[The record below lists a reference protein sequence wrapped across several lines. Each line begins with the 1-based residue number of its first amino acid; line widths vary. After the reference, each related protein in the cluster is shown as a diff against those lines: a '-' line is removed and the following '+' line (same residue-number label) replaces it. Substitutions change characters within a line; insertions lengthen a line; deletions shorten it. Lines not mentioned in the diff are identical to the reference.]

1 MFIPT
6 LLGVDLA
13 TYSVATSMYECF
25 GLKSYAFGRHRCGI
39 SYFSDLIRCEHDEN
53 LLVEEVAK
61 DILLRFAKR
70 QKQPCLLI
78 PTTDWYVDLVLRLYD
93 DLAPAFMI
101 AVPDRDIFYE
111 FSKKERF
118 YSALDTYGIAHPKTK
133 TFIVGEYISSDTYPV
148 IIKPSCS
155 HEVASSHFEGQKKVY
170 IAENEESF
178 RAILALLLR
187 HQKGK
192 RYLIQP
198 YLKTKQSFV
207 LTIFAQKNH
216 GVRGAALA
224 EVALEEI
231 GDTSRGNY
239 SALLLRPID
248 DMARKLITFC
258 DAIGYDG
265 IVNFDIIRTD
275 EGDFVLDM
283 NMRVGR
289 SVDHLR
295 GAGFKVADFLFK
307 SQNRSLPYPEKYI
320 SVPVY
325 WRTIADK
332 KVLELC
338 PSHLKEEIK
347 EKIRHGFATSPYTPY
362 ARHPSPIERMYH
374 TIHMARATKATARAY
389 KR

>member
-1 MFIPT
+1 MFVPT

-13 TYSVATSMYECF
+13 SYSVATSMYECF

-39 SYFSDLIRCEHDEN
+39 SYYSDLIRCEHDEN
-53 LLVEEVAK
+53 LLSADVAK
-61 DILLRFAKR
+61 NVLLDFAKK
-70 QKQPCLLI
+70 QKHPCLLI
-78 PTTDWYVDLVLRLYD
+78 PTTDWYVDLALRLYQ
-93 DLAPAFMI
+93 DLSKSFMI

-111 FSKKERF
+111 FSRKERF
-118 YSALDTYGIAHPKTK
+118 YSALDTYGIAHPETK
-133 TFIVGEYISSDTYPV
+133 TFVVGEYISADSYPV

-155 HEVASSHFEGQKKVY
+155 HEMALSHFEGQKKVY
-170 IAENEESF
+170 IAEDEEAF
-178 RAILALLLR
+178 RGVLALLLR

-198 YLKTKQSFV
+198 YMSAKQSFV
-207 LTIFAQKNH
+207 LTILAQREH

-224 EVALEEI
+224 EVVLEEI

-239 SALLLRPID
+239 AALLLRSLD
-248 DMARKLITFC
+248 DTARKLIAFC

-265 IVNFDIIRTD
+265 IVNFDIIRTN

-289 SVDHLR
+289 SIDHLR

-307 SQNRSLPYPEKYI
+307 SQNRYHPYPEKFV

-325 WRTIADK
+325 WRTIRDR

-338 PSHLKEEIK
+338 PSHLREEIK
-347 EKIRHGFATSPYTPY
+347 EKIRHGFATSPYTPF
-362 ARHPSPIERMYH
+362 ARHPSPLERIYH
-374 TIHMARATKATARAY
+374 TVHMVRATKTTARTY
-389 KR
+389 RR